1 MAGLIHFQDPDEQ
14 NLTPVSAANPLPTA
28 LAGGSA
34 GNPNANPSGPFTG
47 QQTVSPSAAALPGQ
61 ALVNGVAVQALSANT
76 QTVYVGASGVTAST
90 GYPLGPGQAIS
101 FAVANADSVYVLG
114 QNATDVV
121 AFAGS

>member
-1 MAGLIHFQDPDEQ
+1 MAGLIHFQNPDNETV
-14 NLTPVSAANPLPTA
+14 TPVSASAPLPTT

-34 GNPNANPSGPFTG
+34 SNPNANPSGPFTG
-47 QQTVSPSAAALPGQ
+47 QQTVATTAAALPNQ
-61 ALVNGVAVQALSANT
+61 ALVNGVAVQALSTNT
-76 QTVYVGASGVTAST
+76 QTVYVGGSGVTSTT
-90 GYPLGPGQAIS
+90 GYPLAAGQAIS